1 MSEVY
6 KIKRGLNIKLLGTAN
21 QTIEKAE
28 RSETY
33 AIKPTDFPGLT
44 PKLKVKVDAEVKAGT
59 PLFFDKYNPEVN
71 FSSPVSGK
79 VVAINR
85 GERRKILE
93 VIIEQKGEI
102 VYESY
107 KKANPNTLS
116 KEEIKQEL
124 LNSGLWAFVR
134 QRPYD
139 VIANPSD
146 SPKAIFVSAFD
157 SSPLAANNDFLVEGE
172 NQAFQAGIDAL
183 AKLTEG
189 KVHLNINA
197 KSTKSTVFTEAK
209 NVVVNKFTGPH
220 PAGNVGVQISKLD
233 PINKGEVVWVIRPQ
247 EVVFIGRLF
256 LTGRYDVSKKI
267 ALCGSEVKN
276 PVYYNTILGASITN
290 ILKGQLKDDE
300 TIRVISGNVLTGTH
314 IPESGYL
321 SFYDSQI
328 TVIPE
333 GDKYEFFGWILP
345 GINKFSMSRTFVSWL
360 FPNREYRLNAGLHG
374 EHRAYVESGQYDKV
388 MPMDILPVHLIKA
401 IMIEDVDLMEQL
413 GIYEVAP
420 EDFALCEVVCTS
432 KISVQDIVRQ
442 GIDLMI
448 KEMS

>member
-21 QTIEKAE
+21 QTIENAD

-44 PKLKVKVDAEVKAGT
+44 PKLKVKVDEEVKAGT
-59 PLFFDKYNPEVN
+59 PLFFDKYNPEIT

-79 VVAINR
+79 VIAINR

-93 VIIEQKGEI
+93 VVVQANAEMD
-102 VYESY
+102 YESY
-107 KKANPNTLS
+107 KKADPNTLS
-116 KEEIKQEL
+116 KEEIKEEL
-124 LNSGLWAFVR
+124 LKSGLWTFVR

-146 SPKAIFVSAFD
+146 TPKAIFVSAFD
-157 SSPLAANNDFLVEGE
+157 SSPLAANIDFLLEE
-172 NQAFQAGIDAL
+172 EAEAFQAGLDAIS
-183 AKLTEG
+183 KLTEG
-189 KVHLNINA
+189 KLHLNINA
-197 KSTKSTVFTEAK
+197 KTTKSAVFTEAK
-209 NVVVNKFTGPH
+209 NVVINKFTGVH
-220 PAGNVGVQISKLD
+220 PVGNVGVQISKVD
-233 PINKGEVVWVIRPQ
+233 PINKGEVIWVIRPQ
-247 EVVFIGRLF
+247 EVVFIGKLF
-256 LTGRYDVSKKI
+256 LTGKYQVSKRI

-276 PVYYNTILGASITN
+276 PVYYNTYIGASITN
-290 ILKGQLKDDE
+290 ILKGQLKDDD

-314 IPESGYL
+314 ISETGYL
-321 SFYDSQI
+321 GFYDSQI

-333 GDKYEFFGWILP
+333 GNDYEFLGWIMP
-345 GINKFSMSRTFVSWL
+345 GINKFSMSRTFISWL
-360 FPNREYRLNAGLHG
+360 LPNREYRLNAGMHG
-374 EHRAYVESGQYDKV
+374 EHRAYVTSGEYDKV
-388 MPMDILPVHLIKA
+388 MPMDILPVQLIKA

-448 KEMS
+448 KEMN